1 MLTEAFRAF
10 KHRRRVRRALKEI
23 ESRQV
28 TPRPHGLD
36 RPLVVTLT
44 SYPAR
49 FETLAPTLRGL
60 LRQNVAADDTQLFLT
75 EKDAK
80 QLPQDVL
87 ELQSQGL
94 TLKLCEDLRS
104 YKKLVPALREN
115 PDRFLVTADDDAY
128 YEADWLADL
137 VAGAKNTPG
146 CVVAHRC
153 HRVQRLND
161 GTVAA
166 YGTWSHNIDA
176 PARSADLCATG
187 VSGILYP
194 PASLDS
200 RVTDAALFQQ
210 LCPQSDDLWFYW
222 MARLAGTEVAKI
234 GGRRRILEWPGSQTV
249 SLRSDNSRA
258 DGNDAAIAALNDVFG
273 PP

>member
-1 MLTEAFRAF
+1 MHS
-10 KHRRRVRRALKEI
+10 KHRRRVRRALQEI

-94 TLKLCEDLRS
+94 DAQAFARICGLIKNWCPPFERTPI
-104 YKKLVPALREN
+104 V
-115 PDRFLVTADDDAY
+115 FL
-128 YEADWLADL
+128 
-137 VAGAKNTPG
+137 
-146 CVVAHRC
+146 
-153 HRVQRLND
+153 
-161 GTVAA
+161 
-166 YGTWSHNIDA
+166 
-176 PARSADLCATG
+176 
-187 VSGILYP
+187 
-194 PASLDS
+194 
-200 RVTDAALFQQ
+200 
-210 LCPQSDDLWFYW
+210 
-222 MARLAGTEVAKI
+222 
-234 GGRRRILEWPGSQTV
+234 
-249 SLRSDNSRA
+249 
-258 DGNDAAIAALNDVFG
+258 
-273 PP
+273 